1 MTRIGKTREDRVVN
15 GAALCISLIVLF
27 ITVYPIYYCLINSFN
42 EGKDAAKGGIY
53 LWPRT
58 FTLDNYAMVFRNKS
72 LLGAFGITVLRTAL
86 GTAASVLG
94 VSSVAYALSRSHLI
108 GRRFYMVFGLV
119 TLYFPA
125 SAVYSYLL
133 YSQIGLLDRFLVY
146 ILPNIYQFYYVVLFM
161 SFVKG
166 LPSSLIESAKMDG
179 ASEFTVLFRVVI
191 PLSMPV
197 VATVALFSGVW
208 HWNDWFHPAFFI
220 TKEKLMTLPAV
231 LMRTMSLA
239 QAQQELQKVIS
250 VASSTSVTT
259 PESVRY
265 AMLMIAV
272 APVTMIYPFVQKYFV
287 KGMMIGS
294 VKG

>member
-1 MTRIGKTREDRVVN
+1 MIAKNREDRIINVVTVI
-15 GAALCISLIVLF
+15 ISILVL
-27 ITVYPIYYCLINSFN
+27 TVTLYPIYYCLINSFN
-42 EGKDAAKGGIY
+42 EGKDAVRGGIY
-53 LWPRT
+53 FWPRA
-58 FTLDNYAMVFRNKS
+58 FTLENYIMVFRNKN
-72 LLGAFGITVLRTAL
+72 LLGAFAMTVLRTVA
-86 GTAASVLG
+86 GTAIAIIGTSMA
-94 VSSVAYALSRSHLI
+94 AYALSSRKLI

-125 SAVYSYLL
+125 SVVYSYLL
-133 YSQIGLLDRFLVY
+133 YSQIGLLNNFLVY
-146 ILPNIYQFYYVVLFM
+146 ILPNIFQFYYIVLFI
-161 SFVKG
+161 SFISE
-166 LPSSLIESAKMDG
+166 LPDALMESAKIDG
-179 ASEFTVLFRVVI
+179 ANDFVILFKI
-191 PLSMPV
+191 IMPLSLPII
-197 VATVALFSGVW
+197 ATLALFAGVW

-220 TKEKLMTLPAV
+220 TSEKLMTLPAV

-250 VASSTSVTT
+250 VSGSATVTT

-272 APVTMIYPFVQKYFV
+272 APITIVYPYIQKYFV